1 VFRWIDH
8 TAELELEITAT
19 TKEAVFREALA
30 AFAELVGRDS
40 RGEPAEHTVTVTA
53 SDAPA
58 LLVEWLGE
66 LVFLAETRDFLPEGV
81 TALELGEK
89 DLRAT
94 VAGRSD
100 EPSHLVKSVTYHGLE
115 LRENGEGWLARVV
128 LDV

>member
-1 VFRWIDH
+1 VFRGIDH
-8 TAELELEITAT
+8 TAELELEITAP
-19 TKEAVFREALA
+19 TKEAVFIEALA

-40 RGEPAEHTVTVTA
+40 GGEPAEHRVTVAA

-58 LLVEWLGE
+58 LLADWLGE
-66 LVFLAETRDFLPEGV
+66 LVFLAETDDFVPERV

-94 VAGRSD
+94 VAGWSD

-115 LRENGEGWLARVV
+115 LRENGEGWLARLV